1 MPAPCPQQQPSGLP
15 AEKAMRARAS
25 PAMPALATT
34 ARDVHKEMHQG
45 LVFEAAAGARPR
57 GQEETKRPR
66 GRAAAD
72 APMIHEE
79 RERAPSAAAV
89 PSVTRRSIDCP
100 CIGWPCKLIAMLSYT
115 QNSAS
120 GRGSSSLWGVRSRRS
135 DQTRSSDGRLCG
147 STG

>member
-1 MPAPCPQQQPSGLP
+1 
-15 AEKAMRARAS
+15 
-25 PAMPALATT
+25 MPALATT

-45 LVFEAAAGARPR
+45 LSFEAAAGARPR

-72 APMIHEE
+72 APAIHEE

-100 CIGWPCKLIAMLSYT
+100 CIGWPCKFLTPVLKWLHMLSYT
-115 QNSAS
+115 HAWPPWVRLS
-120 GRGSSSLWGVRSRRS
+120 RGAPVRV
-135 DQTRSSDGRLCG
+135 C
-147 STG
+147 

>member
-79 RERAPSAAAV
+79 RESAE
-89 PSVTRRSIDCP
+89 RRSSPVCHP
-100 CIGWPCKLIAMLSYT
+100 SLHRLPLHRLALQVNSYAILYEDGENLPLLQLLHT
-115 QNSAS
+115 
-120 GRGSSSLWGVRSRRS
+120 GR
-135 DQTRSSDGRLCG
+135 
-147 STG
+147 